1 METNTVKQSLKEEL
15 LKILSINQSAD
26 SFVNGRSP
34 YQLTRK
40 AKINW
45 TGIAVHVV
53 LHTLKLM
60 QESRLKTLYLC
71 DS

>member
-1 METNTVKQSLKEEL
+1 METNPVKQSLKDL

-26 SFVNGRSP
+26 SFVNVRSR

-40 AKINW
+40 GKINQM
-45 TGIAVHVV
+45 GIAIRVV
-53 LHTLKLM
+53 LYTLKLM
-60 QESRLKTLYLC
+60 EESRLKTLYLC

>member
-15 LKILSINQSAD
+15 PKILSINQSAV
-26 SFVNGRSP
+26 SFVNARSP
-34 YQLTRK
+34 YQLTRQ

-45 TGIAVHVV
+45 MGTAIHVV
-53 LHTLKLM
+53 LYALKLM
-60 QESRLKTLYLC
+60 EASRLKTLCLC

>member
-1 METNTVKQSLKEEL
+1 METNPVKQSLKDL

-26 SFVNGRSP
+26 SFVNVRSR

-40 AKINW
+40 GKINQM
-45 TGIAVHVV
+45 GIAICVV
-53 LHTLKLM
+53 LYTLKLM
-60 QESRLKTLYLC
+60 EESRLKTLYLC